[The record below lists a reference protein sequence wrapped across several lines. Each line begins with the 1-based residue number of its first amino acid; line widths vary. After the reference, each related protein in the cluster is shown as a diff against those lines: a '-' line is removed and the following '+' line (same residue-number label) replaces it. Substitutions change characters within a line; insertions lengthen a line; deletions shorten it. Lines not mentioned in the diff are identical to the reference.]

1 MRSIGAA
8 VAVEWFLWTLVVVG
22 GRVAYLVWTHG
33 ARLAMV
39 WFVKLI
45 TDPITDVVAYSP
57 RYLRRA

>member
-8 VAVEWFLWTLVVVG
+8 VGVEWFLWTLVVVG